1 MQKVEFLPR
10 FLAAVIDN
18 VVAWVPVVIPVIG
31 AILSVLYLLFKDG
44 IMYQL
49 TKDNNWK
56 NRSIGKKLLNLEVVT
71 LDGKDV
77 DLTIS
82 AKRNIPLTIGSLI
95 MIIPLIGWLIGPVV
109 AVIVAGVELIVF
121 ITDKDGR
128 RLGDKFAN
136 TMVVN
141 QAKEDLK
148 V

>member
-1 MQKVEFLPR
+1 MPKVEFLPR

>member
-1 MQKVEFLPR
+1 MPKVEFLPR

-95 MIIPLIGWLIGPVV
+95 MIIPLIGWLISPVV